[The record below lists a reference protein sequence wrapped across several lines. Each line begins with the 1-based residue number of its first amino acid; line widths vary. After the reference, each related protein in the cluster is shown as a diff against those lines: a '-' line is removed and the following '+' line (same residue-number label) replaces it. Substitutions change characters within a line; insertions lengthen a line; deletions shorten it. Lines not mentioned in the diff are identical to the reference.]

1 MHLGSKSSATQV
13 PHFREH
19 EPCNNDSRRH
29 QEIKAGLEPNGV
41 WLEQIGEM
49 TKREEK
55 SPQEV
60 NNALSQ
66 VDRKQVVPQVRYYVL
81 HGFGLKRFEGCVLQQ
96 INEHCFLKYCGQ
108 LNAVRLHFYNVVSR
122 LSCKE
127 GYG

>member
-1 MHLGSKSSATQV
+1 MEMFSPPPSSYV

-49 TKREEK
+49 TKREER

-60 NNALSQ
+60 NHALSQ
-66 VDRKQVVPQVRYYVL
+66 VDSKQVVPQVRYYVL

-96 INEHCFLKYCGQ
+96 INEHCFLKHCGQ
-108 LNAVRLHFYNVVSR
+108 LNTVRLHFYNILSG

-127 GYG
+127 WF